1 MLDQRYTIKSRTK
14 PLSSFSL
21 CAHARN
27 YNTSSARLLIFV
39 FVSTSSDPSSAYDS
53 STTDLSLV
61 NPTLPFVGHKVMI
74 PQTIS

>member
-1 MLDQRYTIKSRTK
+1 MLDQRYTVKSGTK

-27 YNTSSARLLIFV
+27 YKTSSATLFIFV
-39 FVSTSSDPSSAYDS
+39 FVSTSSDPSSVYDS

-61 NPTLPFVGHKVMI
+61 NPTFPFVGHKVMI